1 MLKQLKLR
9 KELELKKQERE
20 SLISQE
26 ETFKKRSEELEEK
39 LENATTEGDLLMAED
54 SSAIVKEYF
63 AYNKDIWT
71 PFNDERKTYGVFD
84 ECGTFY
90 IRLEIDSMS
99 NTQRSEDVCG
109 NIFLFAEETILSSVG
124 NHFKDGCGQLVI
136 EGAADYF
143 ALLED

>member
-1 MLKQLKLR
+1 MYYSFREKQQVR
-9 KELELKKQERE
+9 KKPFHQKVLHFQYDVPL
-20 SLISQE
+20 SQVKNL
-26 ETFKKRSEELEEK
+26 FDFFV
-39 LENATTEGDLLMAED
+39 ATTEGNLLMAED
-54 SSAIVKEYF
+54 SSAVVKEYF

-90 IRLEIDSMS
+90 VRLEIDSMS

-109 NIFLFAEETILSSVG
+109 NIFLFAEETILSNVG